1 MPTIALRGAL
11 MNVMFF
17 TLYVFRDLQK
27 PRVLEINLIFPLL
40 FSSLYFFQFG
50 LSCPS
55 TSVLRCLRG
64 NRWRRTRQGGR
75 KNLKMAFFAASKVLL
90 WLAAG
95 CQVPLIIGLF

>member
-1 MPTIALRGAL
+1 

-17 TLYVFRDLQK
+17 ALYVFRDLQK
-27 PRVLEINLIFPLL
+27 PRIFEIRIIFILII
-40 FSSLYFFQFG
+40 SSLFCLQFG
-50 LSCPS
+50 LFRPPMGAWRY
-55 TSVLRCLRG
+55 LRCNGR
-64 NRWRRTRQGGR
+64 RRTRQGGR